1 MAAELAAG
9 LLRVEVVLAWPRRF
23 QARELRLAPG
33 ATVADAV
40 AAAGLDAPE
49 VVGFAIHG
57 VRAEGATLL
66 RDGDRVELLRP
77 LQADP
82 KEARRRRAAG
92 GKPRPGAGP
101 VGGSGGDRAG

>member
-1 MAAELAAG
+1 MVAEAPG
-9 LLRVEVVLAWPRRF
+9 GPLRVEVVLAWPRRF
-23 QARELRLAPG
+23 EARELRLPAG

-40 AAAGLDAPE
+40 AAAALDAPE

-57 VRAEGATLL
+57 VRAEGPTLL

-82 KEARRRRAAG
+82 KEARRRRAAAARSG
-92 GKPRPGAGP
+92 PGD
-101 VGGSGGDRAG
+101 GSGEAGSGS

>member
-1 MAAELAAG
+1 M
-9 LLRVEVVLAWPRRF
+9 RVEVVIAWPHRCQQRV
-23 QARELRLAPG
+23 LALEHG

-40 AAAGLDAPE
+40 RLAGLGGEAG
-49 VVGFAIHG
+49 VAGYAVFG
-57 VRAEGATLL
+57 VRADAAAQL

-92 GKPRPGAGP
+92 GPKRRG
-101 VGGSGGDRAG
+101 